1 MERRPAICHI
11 DAMTQDFLGKTVLVT
26 GAASG
31 IGLATARLLTERGA
45 RPLLIDR
52 DTDALAGV
60 VDGMR
65 NTSASAGD
73 VADEAFWTRLAPE
86 LEGLDLAVINAGVS
100 GAGRIAELDFG
111 EWRRILS
118 VNLDGAFLTL
128 RAAMRAM
135 EASGKGGAIVIV
147 ASAAGLK
154 AEAGVAAYGASKAA
168 CLHLAKV
175 AAKEGAATGIRVNAV
190 APGGVETPV
199 WRGMPFFDRLVAD
212 AGSEQAAFAAMA
224 KMATPLG
231 RYAKPQEIAAQIAFL
246 LSEDAAL
253 ITGTHL
259 LVDGGYSL

>member
-1 MERRPAICHI
+1 MQPRPQRRR
-11 DAMTQDFLGKTVLVT
+11 AMSRFAGRTALVT

-31 IGLATARLLTERGA
+31 IGLATARLLAERGA
-45 RPLLIDR
+45 RLVLVDL
-52 DTDALAGV
+52 DAERLEVAARSGGQAV
-60 VDGMR
+60 
-65 NTSASAGD
+65 ACPGD
-73 VADEAFWTRLAPE
+73 VADESFWTALTPE

-100 GAGRIAELDFG
+100 GAGRIAELEFG

-118 VNLDGAFLTL
+118 VNLDGAFLSL
-128 RAAMRAM
+128 RAAMGAM
-135 EASGKGGAIVIV
+135 EAGGKGGAIVIV

-168 CLHLAKV
+168 CLHLTKV
-175 AAKEGAATGIRVNAV
+175 AAKEGAGSGIRVNAV

-231 RYAKPQEIAAQIAFL
+231 RYAKPQEIAGQIAFL

>member
-1 MERRPAICHI
+1 MQPRRQRRR
-11 DAMTQDFLGKTVLVT
+11 AMNSFAGRTALVT

-31 IGLATARLLTERGA
+31 IGLATARLLAERGA
-45 RPLLIDR
+45 RLVLVDLDADR
-52 DTDALAGV
+52 LEVAARSGGQAV
-60 VDGMR
+60 
-65 NTSASAGD
+65 AWPGD
-73 VADEAFWTRLAPE
+73 VADEAFWTRIAPE

-100 GAGRIAELDFG
+100 GAGRIAELEFG

-118 VNLDGAFLTL
+118 VNLDGAFLSL

-135 EASGKGGAIVIV
+135 EAGGKGGAIVIV

-168 CLHLAKV
+168 CLHLTKV
-175 AAKEGAATGIRVNAV
+175 AAKEGAGSGIRVNAV

-199 WRGMPFFDRLVAD
+199 WRGMPFFDRMVAD

-231 RYAKPQEIAAQIAFL
+231 RYAKPQEIAGQIAFL